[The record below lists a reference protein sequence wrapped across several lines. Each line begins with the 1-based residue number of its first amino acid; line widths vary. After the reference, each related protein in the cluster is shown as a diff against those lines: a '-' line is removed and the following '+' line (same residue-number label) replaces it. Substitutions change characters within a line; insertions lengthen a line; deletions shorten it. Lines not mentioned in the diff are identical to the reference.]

1 MLMLFTPKKIA
12 VAVFLALSVSHVM
25 AEEKKS
31 AADSATPET
40 LDEVEVKSAVDKDAL
55 AKPYAGGQVAKGGSL
70 GVLGNQDVMDVPF
83 STVNY
88 TSELIQ
94 NQQARSVADVVVNDA
109 SVRALTAPGGFGDQ
123 FQIRGY
129 TVGNEDTGL
138 NGLFG
143 LTSTTRVPLEMVERV
158 QVLKG
163 PGTFVNGIPPSGS
176 IGGSVNLVT
185 KRAGNDPLTRLTT
198 SYLGESQFAAHIDAG
213 RRFGQNNEWG
223 VRVNALKRSGEGTI
237 DKGSQQTGLAS
248 LGLDYLGEKLRW
260 SLDVI
265 VQGDDIREFRP
276 QASIA
281 DNLTRIPSAPD
292 ARKNF
297 YPGTKLDYNG
307 KTYMSNL
314 EYDVNSNVTLYGGV
328 GYTDFAFSQTFP
340 SAEGGIGAGGNF
352 TLRNAYYDYYSKTF
366 VSNAGARFKFA
377 TGNVGHAVT
386 LSANRLS
393 QENGYFY
400 NFSAGTAASNI
411 HNPVA
416 LPSIAGTRNSPT
428 RNLENVLTSYVLT
441 DTLSFLDEKVLL
453 TLGVRDQTVEQRT
466 YDLTTGAKTDTYD
479 KGAVSPLAGIVVKPL
494 DNVALYANHTK
505 GLTQGELVPVGAG
518 FSNGGT
524 ALAPYKSTQNEVG
537 VKVDFGR
544 ITTVVSVF
552 QIERPNREDDPV
564 TNRRSYSG
572 EQRNRGLELAAYGE
586 ISSGLRMMASTT
598 FTDPKVKSNSATSDG
613 KDAIGVPDFTA
624 NLGLDWDTP
633 WVDGLSFNGRAIGTS
648 SAYYNSA
655 NTVSV
660 PGWTRLDIGAR
671 YITKAA
677 GKPIVLRAN
686 LENVLDKDYWLQS
699 GTFLTIAAPR
709 TLLLSATIDF

>member
-40 LDEVEVKSAVDKDAL
+40 LGEVEVKAAVDKDAL

-70 GVLGNQDVMDVPF
+70 GVLGNQNVMDVPF

-185 KRAGNDPLTRLTT
+185 KRAGNEPLTRLTT

-260 SLDVI
+260 SFDAL

-276 QASIA
+276 QARIA
-281 DNLTRIPSAPD
+281 SSLTRIPSAPD
-292 ARKNF
+292 ARRNF

-307 KTYMSNL
+307 KTFLSNL

-328 GYTDFAFSQTFP
+328 GYTDFSYKQSFP
-340 SAEGGIGAGGNF
+340 SAAGGIGASGNF
-352 TLRNAYYDYYSKTF
+352 TLSNANYDFYSKTF

-377 TGNVGHAVT
+377 TGNVGHT
-386 LSANRLS
+386 LTLAANRLD
-393 QENGYFY
+393 QETGYFY
-400 NFSAGTAASNI
+400 AQSAGTVPSNI
-411 HNPVA
+411 RNPAA
-416 LPSIAGTRNSPT
+416 LPPIAGTRNSPERSQELT
-428 RNLENVLTSYVLT
+428 LTSYVLT

-453 TLGVRDQTVEQRT
+453 TLGVRDQKVEQLS
-466 YDLTTGAKTDTYD
+466 YDPASGAKTGTYD
-479 KGAVSPLAGIVVKPL
+479 ESAASPLAGIVIKPL
-494 DNVALYANHTK
+494 DNVSLYANHTK
-505 GLTQGELVPVGAG
+505 GLTQGEVIGAG
-518 FSNGGT
+518 FQNVGQ

-564 TNRRSYSG
+564 TNRREYSG
-572 EQRNRGLELAAYGE
+572 EQRNRGLEISAYGE
-586 ISSGLRMMASTT
+586 VASGLRFMASTT
-598 FTDPKVKSNSATSDG
+598 LTDPKVKSNSATSDG

-648 SAYYNSA
+648 SAYYDSA

-671 YITKAA
+671 YMTKAA

>member
-1 MLMLFTPKKIA
+1 MLMSLTPKKIA
-12 VAVFLALSVSHVM
+12 VAVFLAMSVSHVM
-25 AEEKKS
+25 AEEKKG
-31 AADSATPET
+31 AAGASTPET
-40 LDEVEVKSAVDKDAL
+40 LGEVEVKSAADNSTL
-55 AKPYAGGQVAKGGSL
+55 AKPYAGGQIAKGGSL

-143 LTSTTRVPLEMVERV
+143 LAPTTRIPLEMVERV

-185 KRAGNDPLTRLTT
+185 KRAGNEPLTRLTT
-198 SYLGESQFAAHIDAG
+198 SYLGESQFGAHVDAG
-213 RRFGQNNEWG
+213 RRFGENNEWG

-237 DKGSQQTGLAS
+237 DKGSQQTGLVS
-248 LGLDYLGEKLRW
+248 LGVDYLGEKLRW
-260 SLDVI
+260 SFDGM
-265 VQGDDIREFRP
+265 VQADDIREFRP
-276 QASIA
+276 QATIA
-281 DNLTRIPSAPD
+281 DGQRVPSAPD

-307 KTYMSNL
+307 KTFMSNL

-352 TLRNAYYDYYSKTF
+352 TLRNAYYDFYSKTF

-377 TGNVGHAVT
+377 TGNVGHTMT
-386 LSANRLS
+386 LAANRLD

-400 NFSAGTAASNI
+400 AFSAGTVPSNI
-411 HNPVA
+411 RNPAA
-416 LPSIAGTRNSPT
+416 LPPIAGTRNSPE
-428 RNLENVLTSYVLT
+428 RSLETTLTSYVLT
-441 DTLSFLDEKVLL
+441 DTLSFFDEKALL
-453 TLGVRDQTVEQRT
+453 TLGVRDQKVEQNT
-466 YDLTTGAKTDTYD
+466 YNPATGVKGEPYD
-479 KGAVSPLAGIVVKPL
+479 EGAVSPLAGIVIKPL
-494 DNVALYANHTK
+494 NNVSLYANHTK
-505 GLTQGELVPVGAG
+505 GLTQGELIPFGSG
-518 FSNGGT
+518 FSNEGT

-552 QIERPNREDDPV
+552 QIERPNIETDLI
-564 TNRRSYSG
+564 TSRRSYSG
-572 EQRNRGLELAAYGE
+572 EQRNRGLELSAYGE
-586 ISSGLRMMASTT
+586 IASGLRFMASTT
-598 FTDPKVKSNSATSDG
+598 VTDPKVKSNSAVSDG

-633 WVDGLSFNGRAIGTS
+633 WIDGLSFNGRVIGTS
-648 SAYYNSA
+648 SAYYNDA

-660 PGWTRLDIGAR
+660 PGWTRFDMGAR

-677 GKPIVLRAN
+677 GKPVILRAN

-699 GTFLTIAAPR
+699 GTFLTVAAPR

>member
-1 MLMLFTPKKIA
+1 MLFTPKKIT
-12 VAVFLALSVSHVM
+12 VAVFLAMSVGHVL
-25 AEEKKS
+25 AEEKKG
-31 AADSATPET
+31 ATDSSVPET
-40 LDEVEVKSAVDKDAL
+40 LSEVEVKSAADKNTL

-70 GVLGNQDVMDVPF
+70 GVMGNQDVMDVPF

-143 LTSTTRVPLEMVERV
+143 LAPTTRIPLEMVERV

-185 KRAGNDPLTRLTT
+185 KRAGNEPLTRLTT
-198 SYLGESQFAAHIDAG
+198 SYLGESQFGAHIDAG

-237 DKGSQQTGLAS
+237 DKGSQQTGLVT
-248 LGLDYLGEKLRW
+248 LGVDYLGEKLRW
-260 SLDVI
+260 SFDGM
-265 VQGDDIREFRP
+265 VQADDIREFRP
-276 QASIA
+276 QATIA
-281 DNLTRIPSAPD
+281 NGQRVPSAPD

-297 YPGTKLDYNG
+297 YPGSKLDYNG
-307 KTYMSNL
+307 KTFLSNL

-328 GYTDFAFSQTFP
+328 GYTDFAYKQGFP
-340 SAEGGIGAGGNF
+340 SAAGGIGAGGNF
-352 TLRNAYYDYYSKTF
+352 TLSNAYYDFYNKTF

-386 LSANRLS
+386 LAANRLD
-393 QENGYFY
+393 QETGYFY
-400 NFSAGTAASNI
+400 AQSAGTVASNI
-411 HNPVA
+411 YNPVG
-416 LPSIAGTRNSPT
+416 LPPIAGTRNSPDRSQEVT
-428 RNLENVLTSYVLT
+428 LTSYVLT
-441 DTLSFLDEKVLL
+441 DTLSLLDEKVLL
-453 TLGVRDQTVEQRT
+453 TLGIRDQTVEQSN
-466 YDLTTGAKTDTYD
+466 YNVATGAKTDKYNE
-479 KGAVSPLAGIVVKPL
+479 GAVSPLAGIVIKPFS
-494 DNVALYANHTK
+494 NVSLYANHTK
-505 GLTQGELVPVGAG
+505 GLTQGEIVPVGFG

-524 ALAPYKSTQNEVG
+524 ALAPYKSTQNEIG
-537 VKVDFGR
+537 VKVDFGS

-586 ISSGLRMMASTT
+586 ISSGLRFMTSAM
-598 FTDPKVKSNSATSDG
+598 FTDPEVKSNSVTSNG

-633 WVDGLSFNGRAIGTS
+633 WIDGLSFNGRVIGTG
-648 SAYYNSA
+648 SAYYDSA

-671 YITKAA
+671 YITQAA

-699 GTFLTIAAPR
+699 GTFLTVAAPR

>member
-40 LDEVEVKSAVDKDAL
+40 LGEVEVKAAVDKDAL

-70 GVLGNQDVMDVPF
+70 GVLGNQNVMDVPF

-185 KRAGNDPLTRLTT
+185 KRAGNEPLTRLTT

-281 DNLTRIPSAPD
+281 DSLTRIPSAPD

-340 SAEGGIGAGGNF
+340 SAENGIRAGGDF

-377 TGNVGHAVT
+377 TGNVGHTMT
-386 LSANRLS
+386 LAANRLS

-400 NFSAGTAASNI
+400 NFSLGTATSNI
-411 HNPVA
+411 YNPVA

-428 RNLENVLTSYVLT
+428 RNIENVLTSYVLT

-586 ISSGLRMMASTT
+586 IASGLRMMASTT

-671 YITKAA
+671 YTTKAA

-686 LENVLDKDYWLQS
+686 LENLLDKNYWLQS

>member
-1 MLMLFTPKKIA
+1 MLFTPKKIA
-12 VAVFLALSVSHVM
+12 VAVFLTLSVSHVM
-25 AEEKKS
+25 AEEKKDANELS
-31 AADSATPET
+31 TPET
-40 LDEVEVKSAVDKDAL
+40 LGEVEVKSAADKGSL

-129 TVGNEDTGL
+129 TVNNDDIGL

-143 LTSTTRVPLEMVERV
+143 LTSGTRVPLEMVERV

-176 IGGSVNLVT
+176 IGGSINLVT
-185 KRAGNDPLTRLTT
+185 KRAGNDPLNRLTT

-213 RRFGQNNEWG
+213 RRYGDNNEWG

-237 DKGSQQTGLAS
+237 DKGSQQTGLVT
-248 LGLDYLGEKLRW
+248 LGVDYLGEKLRW
-260 SLDVI
+260 SFDAM
-265 VQGDDIREFRP
+265 VQADDIKEFRP
-276 QASIA
+276 QVTIA
-281 DNLTRIPSAPD
+281 DGQRVPSAPD

-307 KTYMSNL
+307 RTFLSNL
-314 EYDVNSNVTLYGGV
+314 EYDVNSNVTLYGGI
-328 GYTDFAFSQTFP
+328 GYSDFSFKQSFP
-340 SAEGGIGAGGNF
+340 SAINGIGAGGNF
-352 TLRNAYYDYYSKTF
+352 TLGNAYYDFYSKTF

-386 LSANRLS
+386 LAANRLD
-393 QENGYFY
+393 QESGYFY
-400 NFSAGTAASNI
+400 AQSAGTVPSNI
-411 HNPVA
+411 YNPVG
-416 LPSIAGTRNSPT
+416 LPPIAGARNSPDRSQEVT
-428 RNLENVLTSYVLT
+428 LTSYVLT
-441 DTLSFLDEKVLL
+441 DTLSFLDEKVLV
-453 TLGVRDQTVEQRT
+453 TLGVRDQKVEQNT
-466 YDLTTGAKTDTYD
+466 YDPTTGVKGAPYNE
-479 KGAVSPLAGIVVKPL
+479 GAVSPLAGIVIKPFN
-494 DNVALYANHTK
+494 NVALYANHTK

-518 FSNGGT
+518 FSNEGT

-544 ITTVVSVF
+544 ITTAISLF

-564 TNRRSYSG
+564 TNRRAYSG

-586 ISSGLRMMASTT
+586 LVSGLRLMTSVMFS
-598 FTDPKVKSNSATSDG
+598 DPKVKSNSATSDG

-633 WVDGLSFNGRAIGTS
+633 WIQGLSFNGRAIGTS

-655 NTVSV
+655 NTVNV

-671 YITKAA
+671 YVTQAA

-686 LENVLDKDYWLQS
+686 LENVLDKNYWLQS